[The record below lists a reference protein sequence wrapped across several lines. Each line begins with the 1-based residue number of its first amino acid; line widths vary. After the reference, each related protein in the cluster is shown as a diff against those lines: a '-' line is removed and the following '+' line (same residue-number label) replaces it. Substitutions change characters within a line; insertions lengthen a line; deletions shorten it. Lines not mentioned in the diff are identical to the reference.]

1 MNNCNESTS
10 GEKGLEVCFGGVGEG
25 QTFDLLMG
33 R

>member
-25 QTFDLLMG
+25 KHLIF
-33 R
+33 